1 MPDQSQVAPA
11 SFICEGG
18 LVLNRSTF
26 QMEPG
31 QALDLENFEP
41 DIEGGYRRINGFR
54 KYVNVIV
61 PNTSSSSEN
70 VIGLANFNN
79 VVIACRGEKIW
90 YAASTELAISI
101 ARTDT
106 MSGSGVIKV
115 DSVAGFATSG
125 TLTLVGA
132 TTEDGSTG
140 VTETFNY
147 TGINLAVTPN
157 EFTGVTRSGN
167 SQSTLGKHLA
177 NITVSSEWKK

>member
-1 MPDQSQVAPA
+1 MPDNSQVSPA
-11 SFICEGG
+11 SFTCEGG

-31 QALDLENFEP
+31 QALVLENFEP

-61 PNTSSSSEN
+61 PQTSSANEN

-90 YAASTELAISI
+90 YAASTELAIAI

-115 DSVAGFATSG
+115 DSAAGFPTSG

-140 VTETFNY
+140 VTETFDY
-147 TGINLAVTPN
+147 TGVSLTASPN
-157 EFTGVTRSGN
+157 EFTGVILLRR
-167 SQSTLGKHLA
+167 QK
-177 NITVSSEWKK
+177 